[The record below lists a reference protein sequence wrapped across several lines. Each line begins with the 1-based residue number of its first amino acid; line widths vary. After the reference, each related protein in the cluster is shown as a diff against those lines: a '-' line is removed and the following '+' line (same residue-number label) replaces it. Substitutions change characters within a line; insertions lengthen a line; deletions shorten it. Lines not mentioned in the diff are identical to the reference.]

1 MDSPVIPTTLIT
13 STEKLEAYKALY
25 SDYISH
31 AVELHNYHYMFIN
44 NLGKGSCQGVR
55 RHLSE
60 MTILEKKLRFAA
72 WDSFVEQNENLKKIG
87 KANKTSKF
95 KPGTRG
101 AGRPRKI
108 KNDNN

>member
-1 MDSPVIPTTLIT
+1 MDLPVTPTTLIT
-13 STEKLEAYKALY
+13 SSEKIEAYKALY
-25 SDYISH
+25 SEYISH

-44 NLGKGSCQGVR
+44 NLGKVSCQGVR

-60 MTILEKKLRFAA
+60 MTQLEKKLRYAA
-72 WDSFVEQNENLKKIG
+72 WDAHVEQKDNIKKLG

-101 AGRPRKI
+101 LGRPRKI
-108 KNDNN
+108 KNDNS

>member
-1 MDSPVIPTTLIT
+1 MDLPVTPTTSIT
-13 STEKLEAYKALY
+13 STEKLEVYKTLY
-25 SDYISH
+25 SEYIAH

-44 NLGKGSCQGVR
+44 NLGKVSCQGVR
-55 RHLSE
+55 RHLVE
-60 MTILEKKLRFAA
+60 MNRLEKKLKGAA
-72 WDSFVEQNENLKKIG
+72 WDTYVEQKENIKKLG

-101 AGRPRKI
+101 RGRPRKI